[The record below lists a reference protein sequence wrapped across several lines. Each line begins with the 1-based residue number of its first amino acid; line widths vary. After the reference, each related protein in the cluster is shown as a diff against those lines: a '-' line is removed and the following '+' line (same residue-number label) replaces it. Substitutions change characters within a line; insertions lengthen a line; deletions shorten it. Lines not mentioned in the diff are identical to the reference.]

1 MKDARLRRSWLL
13 LHRPPKV
20 SHSLGGETINIQV
33 SDSVLAGMFLYARVL
48 LSGLDL
54 LGDIRE
60 IRKEFEVLPATLHE
74 AYVFHLLLLHSL
86 LAQLTLSI

>member
-1 MKDARLRRSWLL
+1 
-13 LHRPPKV
+13 
-20 SHSLGGETINIQV
+20 
-33 SDSVLAGMFLYARVL
+33 MFLYARVL